1 MGEVYRAKDTRLD
14 RTVAIK
20 VLPAHVAERPEAR
33 QRFEREARAVSSL
46 NHPHICS
53 LFDIGHQE
61 GMDYLVMEYL
71 EGETLAARLA
81 GGLLPPELVLRY
93 AIEMADALS
102 QAHSQGVFHR
112 DLKPGNIMLIKSGAK
127 LLDFGLAKL
136 RGPEKVVAAGSLT
149 VSPAPGSTLTV
160 EGTILGTFQY
170 MAPEQLEGKETDGR
184 ADIFA
189 FGAVLHEMATGRKA
203 FEGDSTASLIA
214 AILSFHPPPVSTLQ
228 PVTGRTYGPALDR
241 VVRKCLAKN
250 PDDRWQTAR
259 DLASELEWI
268 AEAGALPGPEKAAAD
283 AKAVP
288 ARRRIRERLA
298 WPVATAAIMVALFLA
313 VAYFRRA
320 LPETRPIRF
329 FISPPEKTTL
339 AGSIAVSPDGKQ
351 LAFVTTSPG
360 GSTSLW
366 VRPFESLD
374 AGALPGTEGAMH
386 PFWSPDNRF
395 LGFFAEGKLKK
406 IRVEG
411 GPPQTLCEVF
421 DARGGTWSRD
431 GVIVLS
437 PNPGDR
443 LYRIA
448 ETGGAPTPVTTLD
461 PSRQENSHQ
470 WPHFLPDGRHF
481 LYLVWSGQADA
492 RGIYIGSLDSKET
505 KRLLGTDWGV
515 AYARGPSERG
525 YLFFLRG
532 KTLMGQAFDAK
543 EGRIR
548 GEPFPV
554 AEQVWY
560 DETVPGLASFS
571 VSENGVLAYRSGG
584 IRTRQLVW
592 FDRAGRPLGSVG
604 PPGAYR
610 DPWLSPDEK
619 RMALARIDPQTGT
632 QDIWLFEL
640 SRGVT
645 SRFTFHPSD
654 DATPLWSP
662 DGSRIIFSSSRDG
675 APNLYQKVS
684 SGAGSEEALLKSD
697 VSKYPTGWSGNGRY
711 IVYANWD
718 PKTKWDLWVLP
729 MFGEQK
735 QKSYLQTE
743 FDTFQAQFSPDG
755 RWIAYASN
763 ESNPRYEVYVQPF
776 PLSSGKWQISSN
788 GGAQPSWRRDG
799 KELFYL
805 APDRRLMAVEVKT
818 GSTFEPGTP
827 KALFQ
832 TQVTGLVDARN
843 HYVVSGDGQRFLVN
857 TIVQEASSSPIT
869 VVVNWTAGLK
879 Q

>member
-1 MGEVYRAKDTRLD
+1 MTLALGTRLD

-20 VLPAHVAERPEAR
+20 VLPAHIAERPDLR

-53 LFDIGHQE
+53 LFDIGQQE
-61 GMDYLVMEYL
+61 GLDYLVMEYL

-81 GGLLPPELVLRY
+81 GGPLPPELVLRY
-93 AIEMADALS
+93 AIEIADALG

-112 DLKPGNIMLIKSGAK
+112 DLKPGNIMLIKSGTK

-136 RGPEKVVAAGSLT
+136 RGPEKAVAAGSLT
-149 VSPAPGSTLTV
+149 VSPVPESTLTGA
-160 EGTILGTFQY
+160 GTILGTIQY

-189 FGAVLHEMATGRKA
+189 FGVVLYEMAAGRKA
-203 FEGDSTASLIA
+203 FEGNSPASLIA
-214 AILSFHPPPVSTLQ
+214 AILSKDPPPISTLQ
-228 PVTGRTYGPALDR
+228 PVTGRRYGPAFDR
-241 VVRKCLAKN
+241 LVKKCLAKN
-250 PDDRWQTAR
+250 PEDRWQTAR
-259 DLASELEWI
+259 DLASELQWI
-268 AEAGALPGPEKAAAD
+268 AEAGALPGPERAAAG
-283 AKAVP
+283 AEAVQ
-288 ARRRIRERLA
+288 ARRRHRERLA
-298 WPVATAAIMVALFLA
+298 WSVATVAVLVALFLA

-320 LPETRPIRF
+320 PLEARPIRF
-329 FISPPEKTTL
+329 SISPPEKTTL

-351 LAFVTTSPG
+351 LAFVTTSPD

-366 VRPFESLD
+366 VRPFASLT
-374 AGALPGTEGAMH
+374 ARALPGTEGAVH

-395 LGFFAEGKLKK
+395 LGFFAEGKLQK
-406 IRVEG
+406 ISVEG
-411 GPPQTLCEVF
+411 GPPQALCEVF

-431 GVIVLS
+431 GVIVFS

-461 PSRQENSHQ
+461 PSRQESSHQ

-481 LYLVWSGQADA
+481 LFLVWSAQADA

-505 KRLLGTDWGV
+505 KRLLGTDWSV
-515 AYARGPSERG
+515 AYARGPGERG

-532 KTLMGQAFDAK
+532 RTLMGQAFDAK
-543 EGRIR
+543 AVRIT

-560 DETVPGLASFS
+560 DETIPGLTSFS
-571 VSENGVLAYRSGG
+571 VSESGVLAYRSGG
-584 IRTRQLVW
+584 IRTKQLVW
-592 FDRAGRPLGSVG
+592 YDRTGKPLGAVG
-604 PPGAYR
+604 PPGPYR

-619 RMALARIDPQTGT
+619 RMALTRVDPQTGT

-640 SRGVT
+640 SRGIS

-662 DGSRIIFSSSRDG
+662 DGSRIIFASNRDG
-675 APNLYQKVS
+675 PPNLYQKAS
-684 SGAGSEEALLKSD
+684 SGAGNEEPLLKSD

-729 MFGEQK
+729 MFGERK
-735 QKSYLQTE
+735 PMPYLQTE
-743 FDTFQAQFSPDG
+743 FDAFQAQFSPDG
-755 RWIAYASN
+755 RWIAYTSN

-776 PLSSGKWQISSN
+776 PMSGGKWQISAN

-799 KELFYL
+799 RELFYL
-805 APDRRLMAVEVKT
+805 APDRRLMAAEVKP
-818 GSTFEPGTP
+818 GSTFEPGVP

-843 HYVVSGDGQRFLVN
+843 HYVASRDGQRFLVN
-857 TIVQEASSSPIT
+857 TIVQEATSSPIT